1 MLEIR
6 LQPFSVRLRG
16 SKTTLDILVAKELPE
31 GSVDGDHFTRSQTT
45 LFNDRFGIQAG
56 SPHLGAND
64 ENTIVG
70 DLVAGGTQTIAV
82 KAGSDCDT
90 ISEAQCGRT
99 VPWLGKA
106 RMVFV
111 KILQFLRNG
120 WVETIR
126 RRHQHRN
133 GVKDAA
139 PAHGQNL
146 KGIVQAG

>member
-45 LFNDRFGIQAG
+45 LFNDRVGIQAG

-70 DLVAGGTQTIAV
+70 DLVTGGTQTIAV
-82 KAGSDCDT
+82 KQASFPNFMGSF
-90 ISEAQCGRT
+90 E
-99 VPWLGKA
+99 
-106 RMVFV
+106 M
-111 KILQFLRNG
+111 
-120 WVETIR
+120 WVSKESKHMLKRWRER
-126 RRHQHRN
+126 RLFRACFRLKHRRF
-133 GVKDAA
+133 
-139 PAHGQNL
+139 P
-146 KGIVQAG
+146 VQATI